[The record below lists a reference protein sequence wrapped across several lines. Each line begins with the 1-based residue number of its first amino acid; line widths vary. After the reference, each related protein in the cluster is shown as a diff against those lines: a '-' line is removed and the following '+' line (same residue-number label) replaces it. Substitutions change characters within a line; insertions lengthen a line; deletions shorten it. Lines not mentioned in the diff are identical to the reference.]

1 MPPLE
6 WDKVM
11 AAKPG
16 SLSEDEVQSFYEAF
30 IQVNIC
36 PIKDISLF

>member
-11 AAKPG
+11 AAKPA
-16 SLSEDEVQSFYEAF
+16 SLSEDEIDSFYESL
-30 IQVNIC
+30 IQVSLHY
-36 PIKDISLF
+36 IKIIF

>member
-11 AAKPG
+11 AAKPAK
-16 SLSEDEVQSFYEAF
+16 LSDDEVDTFYE
-30 IQVNIC
+30 
-36 PIKDISLF
+36 SLVDVSN